1 MKTLRLSAEEMINAC
16 RYEYIHNG
24 KVGIS
29 TAFEIKEKKEIRL
42 YIPRS
47 VGATTVVLEI
57 YNESVNNRVLEIS
70 GEWDGCSGSEDI
82 YSFSISSKVLGTGLY
97 YMRPRLLVFGE
108 WLYGHRY
115 DKKIYFDKNSDTHSM
130 LQLSICYFLYS
141 EPQAIKGG
149 VIYHIFVDRFKRGG
163 EVTVPD
169 YAKIVDGEWSMIPE
183 YPAYPGADLKNNT
196 FYGGTLW
203 GIIDELDYISSLGVS
218 AIYLSPIFTSVS
230 NHKYDTADYMTV
242 DPMFGGEEALKALIA
257 ECNKRDIKIILDG
270 VFNHTGAD
278 SIYFNKFDR
287 FDSLGAYQSKKS
299 EYYDWFDFQNYPDK
313 YTCWWDIDI
322 LPRINPDKK
331 ACGDYFVGNSGVIKK
346 YSDMGIYGFRLDVAD
361 ELSDDFI
368 SQIKARLSEHKD
380 DSILYGEVWEDASN
394 KIAYDKRKKY
404 YLGSELDGVMNYPI
418 RVGIID
424 FLLGR
429 GYFKLYYALTDV
441 TNNAPERILHT
452 QMNLL
457 GTHDTER
464 IITLLGGVS
473 SYGKSNSELSILR
486 MNKEQKSLAISRLI
500 CAYTVLGSLPGIPAI
515 FYGDEAGL
523 EGYSDPFN
531 RMPYPWGEENLELLT
546 HYKKIG
552 AIRRKNKV
560 YIDGEFKLIALNND
574 MLVFSR
580 CDGKNSY
587 ITVVNNSSKTI
598 ILNFNA
604 SASSLLDS
612 KRGAI
617 HRLLPCTSNI
627 YKVKTGTEL
636 EII

>member
-1 MKTLRLSAEEMINAC
+1 MKALRLSAEEIHDAC

-24 KVGIS
+24 KLGIS
-29 TAFEIKEKKEIRL
+29 TAFELREKKEIKL

-47 VGATTVVLEI
+47 IGATAVVLEI
-57 YNESVNNRVLEIS
+57 YNEAVNHKVCEIEGVWS
-70 GEWDGCSGSEDI
+70 DI
-82 YSFSISSKVLGTGLY
+82 CHSDDVYSFSLSNNELGTGLY
-97 YMRPRLLVFGE
+97 YMRPRLLVFADT
-108 WLYGHRY
+108 LFGHRY
-115 DKKIYFDKNSDTHSM
+115 LDKIYFNRNSDTDSM
-130 LQLSICYFLYS
+130 LQLSICDFAYS
-141 EPQAIKGG
+141 APDKIKGG

-163 EVTVPD
+163 EVSVPD
-169 YAKIVDGEWSMIPE
+169 YAKIVDGEWKVIPE

-203 GIIDELDYISSLGVS
+203 GIINELDYIASLGTT

-242 DPMFGGEEALKALIA
+242 DSMFGGDQALKTLI
-257 ECNKRDIKIILDG
+257 EKSKKRNIEIILDG

-287 FDSLGAYQSKKS
+287 FDSLGAYQSKES
-299 EYYDWFDFQNYPDK
+299 EYFDWFDFQNYPDK
-313 YTCWWDIDI
+313 YTCWWDIGI

-331 ACGDYFVGNSGVIKK
+331 ACGEYFIGNNGVIKK
-346 YSDMGIYGFRLDVAD
+346 YSDMGVYGFRLDVAD
-361 ELSDDFI
+361 ELSDAFI
-368 SQIKARLSEHKD
+368 SKIKSRLTANKE

-394 KIAYDKRKKY
+394 KIAYDVRKQY
-404 YLGSELDGVMNYPI
+404 YLGKELDGVMNYPI

-424 FLLGR
+424 FILGR
-429 GYFKLYYALTDV
+429 GYSKLQYALTDV
-441 TNNAPERILHT
+441 TNNAPERILNT

-473 SYGKSNSELSILR
+473 SAGKSNAELSVLR
-486 MNKEQKSLAISRLI
+486 MSKEQKELAVSRLI
-500 CAYTVLGSLPGIPAI
+500 CAYTILGTLPGIPAV

-531 RMPYPWGEENLELLT
+531 RMPYPWGEENEQILA

-552 AIRRKNKV
+552 IIRRNNKV
-560 YIDGEFKLIALNND
+560 YADGKFKLLMLNND
-574 MLVFSR
+574 LLVFSR
-580 CDGKNSY
+580 YDGKNSY
-587 ITVVNNSSKTI
+587 ITVINNSSDTK
-598 ILNFNA
+598 ILNFSA
-604 SASSLLDS
+604 SASSLLDK
-612 KRGAI
+612 KRGVL
-617 HRLLPCTSNI
+617 HRILPCTSNI
-627 YKVKTGTEL
+627 YKVKTETEL